1 MTTWIGFLTYGDDQP
16 SDAMVE
22 GLRHDV
28 VLAGKGKTLRAVEV
42 VDGADTADLEKGA
55 VVLRCALNRLLE
67 DTPNTPDTMWSG
79 LIYPLKA
86 GSEDTVADIFANSGR
101 PDHDVKDDDGNVVGK
116 LIRTLVF
123 VGPEIAIRVIEVE
136 GDLRTVS
143 RHMSRQPQVK
153 AFEQEIEKHLAEPRD
168 MVTPEGAMAF
178 FAKAGMQA
186 LRVTVHE

>member
-1 MTTWIGFLTYGDDQP
+1 M
-16 SDAMVE
+16 
-22 GLRHDV
+22 
-28 VLAGKGKTLRAVEV
+28 
-42 VDGADTADLEKGA
+42 
-55 VVLRCALNRLLE
+55 
-67 DTPNTPDTMWSG
+67 TMWSG
-79 LIYPLKA
+79 LIYPLKP
-86 GSEDTVADIFANSGR
+86 GSEDTVAEIFANSGR

-123 VGPEIAIRVIEVE
+123 VGPEIAIRVIEVD

-153 AFEQEIEKHLAEPRD
+153 AFEREIEQHLAEPRD

-186 LRVTVHE
+186 VRVTTPAD